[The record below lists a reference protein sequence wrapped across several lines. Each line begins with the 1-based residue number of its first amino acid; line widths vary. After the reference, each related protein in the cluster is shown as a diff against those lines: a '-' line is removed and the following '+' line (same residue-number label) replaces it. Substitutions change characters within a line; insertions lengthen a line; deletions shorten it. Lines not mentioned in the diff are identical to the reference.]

1 MREKWYNPRMSEAV
15 QIIEGKAINVNPVRR
30 DPAGPLT
37 AMDIVNYLAET
48 VNNTTAAAKN
58 RAVGLLQ
65 TAQFELDVKENENWA
80 IVLGLVST
88 SLSGTAER
96 LESVGNSISLIRQ
109 ELMPLAQIQRGAK
122 EATKLVTLG
131 ETFLPNVSRAVRAKF
146 EYEIK
151 GQMTEIRKQADQ
163 TIDALM
169 GQKLIGMNTDG
180 TIRCSSDATK
190 SLADRSIT
198 ILKADDDELLA
209 KLIEMK
215 GVKAKALSELQRV
228 KTGQEASGFAPLITD
243 TVVKSG
249 ELQGLRAAAQRIIRS
264 DAPNQAKVLSEI
276 KAKSAQFSK
285 TEKIL
290 SEINL

>member
-1 MREKWYNPRMSEAV
+1 MSQAV
-15 QIIEGKAINVNPVRR
+15 QIIEGKAIYEKPVRR

-37 AMDIVNYLAET
+37 AMDIVDYLAET
-48 VNNTTAAAKN
+48 VNNTTATAKN

-88 SLSGTAER
+88 SLSGTAEQ
-96 LESVGNSISLIRQ
+96 LGSVGNSISLIRQ

-131 ETFLPNVSRAVRAKF
+131 ETFLPNVSRAVRSKF

-151 GQMTEIRKQADQ
+151 GQMAEIRQQADR

-169 GQKLIGMNTDG
+169 EQKLIGMNTDG
-180 TIRCSSDATK
+180 TIRCSSDAIK

-228 KTGQEASGFAPLITD
+228 KTGQETSGFAPLITD
-243 TVVKSG
+243 TVAKSG
-249 ELQGLRAAAQRIIRS
+249 ELQGLKAAAQRITRS
-264 DAPNQAKVLSEI
+264 DVPNQA
-276 KAKSAQFSK
+276 
-285 TEKIL
+285 KIL
-290 SEINL
+290 SEIEIRSSRFSKPEKILSAINL